1 MFCEETMVLSF
12 TTGTESQDSSS
23 RLSLHHLFLV
33 ILVIVVSVLLL
44 FPSFLTKLISLE
56 CIHSAIALSSASFFR
71 SLFRSS
77 VSGARMEDGAE
88 MEERAEGQE
97 KRERKRWR
105 NEIRDEA
112 KEKTN

>member
-23 RLSLHHLFLV
+23 RLSLHHLFLL
-33 ILVIVVSVLLL
+33 ILVIVASVLLL

-56 CIHSAIALSSASFFR
+56 CIHSAIALSSAFF
-71 SLFRSS
+71 SPLFRSS
-77 VSGARMEDGAE
+77 VSGGRMEDGAE
-88 MEERAEGQE
+88 IEERAEGQE
-97 KRERKRWR
+97 KGERKRWR